1 MKTIETFAAFLFILT
16 LSCSKETPTPTPETQ
31 TPEVVEP
38 VFMNLNTHLSVSS
51 PSVEVVEGNPAI
63 ISLQLSEKL
72 SQELAIT
79 IEQHTDALVNVV
91 NPEDYSTNLEY
102 SINSG
107 SSWLPVNNGSVSY
120 PKESTNL
127 QIRFSTVDD
136 EKLEVHE
143 SLWIRITPNP
153 TNGITL
159 TNEAL
164 PDVKVTLQDN
174 EENIIYIDGFMTYA
188 IENNADFMVKN
199 ISRTVSTTQEKNWI
213 DQGGLPK
220 ELLDDIRYLVK
231 SSPVPIVEF
240 SAYYDLENTTL
251 GSVYNLGL
259 FDETD
264 EWVLNMNLAFGFL
277 DVNSAQPIPYN
288 ENGYFGNTLIHEF
301 GHILTLNHTHQINH
315 SISDQASC
323 TTFYEEDYGCTNE
336 DAVLTE
342 LNNAFYND
350 QELFSP
356 ETVTLY
362 AETSIFEDIAET
374 FLFYVAQDSIP
385 EAFDYSS
392 GALHKINFVKNN
404 KWLKGYK
411 SLKDSIHLNI
421 DLDGGPHYAKQ
432 HSVLKTRSC
441 QWSKDEILRIIKKRR
456 F

>member
-1 MKTIETFAAFLFILT
+1 MKTRETFAAFLFILT

-38 VFMNLNTHLSVSS
+38 VFMNLNTRLSVSS

-72 SQELAIT
+72 SEELAIT

-91 NPEDYSTNLEY
+91 NPQDYSTNLAY

-107 SSWLPVNNGSVSY
+107 SSWLPANNGSVSF

-143 SLWIRITPNP
+143 SLWFRITPSP

-213 DQGGLPK
+213 DQGGLLK
-220 ELLDDIRYLVK
+220 ELLDDIRY
-231 SSPVPIVEF
+231 
-240 SAYYDLENTTL
+240 N
-251 GSVYNLGL
+251 
-259 FDETD
+259 
-264 EWVLNMNLAFGFL
+264 
-277 DVNSAQPIPYN
+277 
-288 ENGYFGNTLIHEF
+288 
-301 GHILTLNHTHQINH
+301 
-315 SISDQASC
+315 
-323 TTFYEEDYGCTNE
+323 
-336 DAVLTE
+336 
-342 LNNAFYND
+342 
-350 QELFSP
+350 
-356 ETVTLY
+356 
-362 AETSIFEDIAET
+362 
-374 FLFYVAQDSIP
+374 
-385 EAFDYSS
+385 
-392 GALHKINFVKNN
+392 
-404 KWLKGYK
+404 
-411 SLKDSIHLNI
+411 
-421 DLDGGPHYAKQ
+421 
-432 HSVLKTRSC
+432 
-441 QWSKDEILRIIKKRR
+441 
-456 F
+456 